1 MPLSLLDTNLRLLD
15 GKLRTLH
22 DSAYFDRRVLK
33 YVAAL
38 RAIIEQLVDPKLGI
52 DDDVRLFVSAQVWQ
66 ATEFVAGS
74 APSLQPYEMVYG
86 LQLAV
91 DEWFVGQKQ
100 PIVRPPLIVTSLVQ
114 EPNFY
119 FKSINPS
126 FDSILRGH
134 GNAAIDFEI
143 VQIKL
148 PDVYRKKPLYSVALY
163 HELGHFIDLRF
174 SISENV
180 DVLHPGLALP
190 DMSAPTGSLTSD
202 EKQMRLHHL
211 REYFADVFAACY
223 CGRSIQRFLDGFAG
237 HAGPSH
243 SHPATYARGQVIEA
257 LLTKTKHTVIDAF
270 NTALSA
276 RGQPS
281 LTLRFVRPDIEK
293 CFDSIRPVPIQSNAE
308 VHGVLGG
315 AWEYLDRAAEK
326 LKEPWKSLDDMEIE
340 RVINDLVEKS
350 IRNRMILEQWGHG
363 AP

>member
-38 RAIIEQLVDPKLGI
+38 RAIIEQLVDPNLGI
-52 DDDVRLFVSAQVWQ
+52 DDDIRLFVSAQVWQ
-66 ATEFVAGS
+66 ATEFIAGS

-100 PIVRPPLIVTSLVQ
+100 PIVRPPLIVTPLVQ

-119 FKSINPS
+119 FKSVNPS

-134 GNAAIDFEI
+134 SNSAIDFEI

-202 EKQMRLHHL
+202 EKQMRLHL
-211 REYFADVFAACY
+211 
-223 CGRSIQRFLDGFAG
+223 
-237 HAGPSH
+237 
-243 SHPATYARGQVIEA
+243 
-257 LLTKTKHTVIDAF
+257 
-270 NTALSA
+270 
-276 RGQPS
+276 
-281 LTLRFVRPDIEK
+281 
-293 CFDSIRPVPIQSNAE
+293 
-308 VHGVLGG
+308 
-315 AWEYLDRAAEK
+315 
-326 LKEPWKSLDDMEIE
+326 
-340 RVINDLVEKS
+340 
-350 IRNRMILEQWGHG
+350 
-363 AP
+363 